1 LRGPGEA
8 EVLEQMPLVVAAH
21 LLDALA
27 EKFLALFDGKWIAHF
42 KAPFLLE
49 CSM

>member
-1 LRGPGEA
+1 VA
-8 EVLEQMPLVVAAH
+8 EVLEEVPFVVAAH

-27 EKFLALFDGKWIAHF
+27 EKLLALFDGKWIAHF
-42 KAPFLLE
+42 KAPLLWK